1 MQKRFIFLNV
11 FLLVIAVAALITV
24 GVVMLTSTGAY
35 AQDNKGDP
43 NFYLT
48 HQLMWLVIGTVMCL
62 VAALVDYRWME
73 KRWWLFYAGAA
84 LLLACCFVPGL
95 GRKINGSRRWIGARA
110 RRCSPRN
117 SRSSPC

>member
-1 MQKRFIFLNV
+1 MQTRFVFFNV

-43 NFYLT
+43 TYYLT
-48 HQLMWLVIGTVMCL
+48 HQLLWLGVGVAMCV

-73 KRWWLFYAGAA
+73 KRWWIFYIGAA
-84 LLLACCFVPGL
+84 VLLACCFVPGI
-95 GRKINGSRRWIGARA
+95 GRASHGVRRAHVGHA
-110 RRCSPRN
+110 
-117 SRSSPC
+117 